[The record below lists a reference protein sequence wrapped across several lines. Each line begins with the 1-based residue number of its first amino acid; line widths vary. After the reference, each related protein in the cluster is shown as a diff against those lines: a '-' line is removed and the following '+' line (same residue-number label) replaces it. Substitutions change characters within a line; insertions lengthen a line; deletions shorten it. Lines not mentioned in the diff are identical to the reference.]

1 MAADPPIPAEAIT
14 AQLDRILASKGFANA
29 GRLSRLLRYV
39 VERTLAGEA
48 DQLKEYA
55 VGVEV
60 FDRDDKYDPRLDSIV
75 RVEAGR
81 LRSRLDEYYNVEGA
95 ADEVR
100 IVLPRGGY
108 SAQFER
114 RSEPIGPPI
123 VVNEPAKPSRSWAT
137 WALVIGSIAV
147 VGAIAAWSLGSQAR
161 NPKTTIAVLAFE
173 QYPSSG
179 EGEPVAAQ
187 LTDGVTSELAR
198 LGTLSVVSH
207 TSATQFAGE
216 RKSLRE
222 IAAALNADV
231 ILEGR
236 RKKPTGSSWSPAGKQ
251 RADRKRGKVEFR
263 DAPTVFPIES
273 RIAGAVSAAVLRAF
287 PRDCTFA
294 FAAGHPADPLAP
306 WAPLAPYSIR
316 HWYQAAVPF
325 DPVVAKAKT
334 R

>member
-1 MAADPPIPAEAIT
+1 MAADPPIPTEAIA

-60 FDRDDKYDPRLDSIV
+60 FDRDDKYDPRVDSIV

-81 LRSRLDEYYNVEGA
+81 LRSRLEEYYNGEGA
-95 ADEVR
+95 TDEVR

-114 RSEPIGPPI
+114 RSEPVMPP
-123 VVNEPAKPSRSWAT
+123 VVTESSKPSRLWAT
-137 WALVIGSIAV
+137 WALVAGAAAV
-147 VGAIAAWSLGSQAR
+147 AAAIAAWSLGSQTRSGA
-161 NPKTTIAVLAFE
+161 TSIAVLAFE
-173 QYPSSG
+173 QYSSSG
-179 EGEPVAAQ
+179 EDESVAAQ

-207 TSATQFAGE
+207 TSAMQFAGE
-216 RKSLRE
+216 RKPLRE
-222 IAAALNADV
+222 IAAALDAEVIMEGSIQNNPDGIVVVVRLVNA
-231 ILEGR
+231 G
-236 RKKPTGSSWSPAGKQ
+236 T
-251 RADRKRGKVEFR
+251 DRKMWVEN
-263 DAPTVFPIES
+263 FPGQASDIPGLNR
-273 RIAGAVSAAVLRAF
+273 RIAAAVN
-287 PRDCTFA
+287 
-294 FAAGHPADPLAP
+294 
-306 WAPLAPYSIR
+306 
-316 HWYQAAVPF
+316 AAVRERIP
-325 DPVVAKAKT
+325 A

>member
-1 MAADPPIPAEAIT
+1 MVTDSPIPAEAIT
-14 AQLDRILASKGFANA
+14 AQLDRILASKGLANA

-81 LRSRLDEYYNVEGA
+81 LRSRLEEYYNGEGA
-95 ADEVR
+95 TDEVR

-114 RSEPIGPPI
+114 RSAPLIPP
-123 VVNEPAKPSRSWAT
+123 VVTESVKPSRSWRP
-137 WALVIGSIAV
+137 WALAVSATAV
-147 VGAIAAWSLGSQAR
+147 VAVVAAWTLGSQAG
-161 NPKTTIAVLAFE
+161 TGATSIAVLAFE
-173 QYPSSG
+173 QYSSSG
-179 EGEPVAAQ
+179 EDESVAAQ

-207 TSATQFAGE
+207 TSAMQFAGA
-216 RKSLRE
+216 RKPLRE
-222 IAAALNADV
+222 IAAELDADV
-231 ILEGR
+231 ILEGSIENNPDGIVVIAR
-236 RKKPTGSSWSPAGKQ
+236 LVNATSDRKMWVENFPG
-251 RADRKRGKVEFR
+251 RADDIAGLNR
-263 DAPTVFPIES
+263 
-273 RIAGAVSAAVLRAF
+273 RIAAAVSAAVLSR
-287 PRDCTFA
+287 
-294 FAAGHPADPLAP
+294 
-306 WAPLAPYSIR
+306 I
-316 HWYQAAVPF
+316 
-325 DPVVAKAKT
+325 PV